1 MKRTEPFEPC
11 ARRLQRNIVRDKLD
25 YVRRAVGE
33 TDAPLHS
40 YFALVADDPSVQI
53 VSNAQTWYIEQ
64 MMQGT
69 EHEGLPILSAAAP
82 FKAGGRGGPEYYTEV
97 QTGPIAIRNV
107 ADLYLYPN
115 TVRAVRITGADVREW
130 LERSAGMFNQIVPG
144 QAVTAPLVPKDGEKC
159 PVCGMFVKKY
169 PDFLAQIVFA
179 DGNAR
184 FFDGVKDLFKYFFD
198 MERYTNKQTIDDIA
212 FIYVSDYYSLEPIE
226 GQSAWYVAG
235 SAVYGPMGKELI
247 PFAGEDDARQFMQD
261 HEGKSLL
268 RFEQITPELISELD

>member
-1 MKRTEPFEPC
+1 MQ
-11 ARRLQRNIVRDKLD
+11 RLCSLTSVL
-25 YVRRAVGE
+25 V
-33 TDAPLHS
+33 L
-40 YFALVADDPSVQI
+40 ALV
-53 VSNAQTWYIEQ
+53 
-64 MMQGT
+64 
-69 EHEGLPILSAAAP
+69 L
-82 FKAGGRGGPEYYTEV
+82 
-97 QTGPIAIRNV
+97 
-107 ADLYLYPN
+107 
-115 TVRAVRITGADVREW
+115 
-130 LERSAGMFNQIVPG
+130 IVPG